1 MASDPMNVTPRLSI
15 RHLTKRFGNML
26 ANDDISLDVMPG
38 QLHCLL
44 GENGAGK
51 STLSSCLYG
60 LYKPDGGEIRVDGTV
75 VHLRSPGDAIRAGIG
90 MVHQHFVLVPGFTVL
105 ENVTVGTGSGWRL
118 DRADALARIND
129 ICTTYGI
136 SLDPHRLVGD
146 LSVGEQQWV
155 EIVKALYTGARL
167 LILDEPTAVL
177 TPDESQRLFR
187 VIERLT
193 GVGLSVILISHKMA
207 EVMQSDQVSVLRKGR
222 LVGTVLTA
230 DVNRE
235 QLTTMMVGRSIS
247 PPVRKEGAANSGKAV
262 LCVHELTRLR
272 DGRPALD
279 RVSLDIGEGEIVGIA
294 GVSGNGQDE
303 LFECLA
309 GIARPDGGSIAID
322 GETLDEQSPAAM
334 AAKGVGYVPSDRF
347 RDGLV
352 AELDIAE
359 NLVLGQ
365 HWQPRWRRGPFMERT
380 KLEANAREAIGGY
393 SIAASGPSAV
403 CRKLSGGN
411 AQKVILSREFAK
423 ARRVLLCNQPTRG
436 LDVGAIEF
444 VHRELLRK
452 RDEGCAV
459 LLASEEL
466 EDLFAL
472 CRRICVMFRG
482 RILAV
487 LEADNTTTDEV
498 GRLMAGQE
506 NETAA

>member
-1 MASDPMNVTPRLSI
+1 MSAIPRLSI
-15 RHLTKRFGNML
+15 GHLTKRFGDML

-60 LYKPDGGEIRVDGTV
+60 LYKPDSGEIRVDGTV

-105 ENVTVGTGSGWRL
+105 ENVTVGTGSGWSL
-118 DRADALARIND
+118 DRANALARID
-129 ICTTYGI
+129 AICATYGI
-136 SLDPHRLVGD
+136 PLDPHRLVGD

-187 VIERLT
+187 IIQRLT
-193 GVGLSVILISHKMA
+193 GEGLSVILISHKMA

-230 DVNRE
+230 DVSRD
-235 QLTTMMVGRSIS
+235 QLTAMMVGRSIS
-247 PPVRKEGAANSGKAV
+247 PPVRNEEHTANSGKIV
-262 LCVHELTRLR
+262 LSVRHLTRLR
-272 DGRPALD
+272 DRRPALD

-303 LFECLA
+303 LFECMA
-309 GIARPDGGSIAID
+309 GIVPPDGGSIAID
-322 GETLDEQSPAAM
+322 GETLHRQSPAAM
-334 AAKGVGYVPSDRF
+334 AVRGVGYVPSDRF

-352 AELDIAE
+352 ADLDIAE
-359 NLVLGQ
+359 NLILGQ
-365 HWQPRWRRGPFMERT
+365 QWQPRWRRGPFMDRAG
-380 KLEANAREAIGGY
+380 LEANARKAIDGN
-393 SIAASGPSAV
+393 SIAASGPAAV
-403 CRKLSGGN
+403 CSKLSGGN
-411 AQKVILSREFAK
+411 AQKVILAREFAK

-452 RDEGCAV
+452 RDEGCAI

-487 LEADNTTTDEV
+487 LDADRTTSDEV

-506 NETAA
+506 NEALA

>member
-1 MASDPMNVTPRLSI
+1 MGSPPRLSI
-15 RHLTKRFGNML
+15 RSLTKRFGAL
-26 ANDDISLDVMPG
+26 VANDDISLDVMPG
-38 QLHCLL
+38 KLHCLL

-60 LYKPDGGEIRVDGTV
+60 LYRQDSGEIRVDGSL
-75 VHLRSPGDAIRAGIG
+75 VHLRSPGDAIEAGIG

-105 ENVTVGTGSGWRL
+105 ENVTVGTGTGWRL
-118 DRADALARIND
+118 DRGEALARIER
-129 ICTTYGI
+129 ICETYGI
-136 SLDPHRLVGD
+136 SLDPHRPAGE

-177 TPDESQRLFR
+177 TPEESRRLFQIIR
-187 VIERLT
+187 RLT
-193 GVGLSVILISHKMA
+193 GEGLSVLLISHKMA

-222 LVGTVLTA
+222 LVATVQTA
-230 DVNRE
+230 DVTRD
-235 QLTTMMVGRSIS
+235 QLTSMMVGRSIAA
-247 PPVRKEGAANSGKAV
+247 PVRKESDAKAGPTV
-262 LCVHELTRLR
+262 LRVEGLTRLKA
-272 DGRPALD
+272 GRPVLD
-279 RVSLDIGEGEIVGIA
+279 DVSIEIARGEIVGIA

-309 GIARPDGGSIAID
+309 GIAAPDSGSIMID
-322 GETLDEQSPAAM
+322 GEALHAQSPAAM

-352 AELDIAE
+352 ADLTVAE
-359 NLVLGQ
+359 NLILGQ
-365 HWQPRWRRGPFMERT
+365 QWQKRWRTGPFLERGR
-380 KLEANAREAIGGY
+380 LEANGRDAIEAY
-393 SIAASGPSAV
+393 SIAAEGPGAI

-411 AQKVILSREFAK
+411 AQKVILSREFLK
-423 ARRVLLCNQPTRG
+423 AGRVLLCNQPTRG
-436 LDVGAIEF
+436 LDIGAIEF

-452 RDEGCAV
+452 RDEGCAI

-482 RILAV
+482 RILAT
-487 LEADNTTTDEV
+487 LDADGTTTGEI
-498 GRLMAGQE
+498 GRLMAGHE
-506 NETAA
+506 SEAAA